1 MEIDFSEEFMKLH
14 ASPIA
19 FEDNDDEYK
28 KHATEDSDIKYI
40 KEKHKKKKDKKKKKE
55 PFDFMGDL
63 SVLEEDYVNSSVMD
77 EDTDSLIFKK
87 SKKGA
92 KKDLFDMKEAKKK
105 SKKNIEAKFNPE
117 IMELKKILKDANIAY
132 EDIKEIL
139 KNILESKSRYVGK
152 TLTDLL
158 QALNTA
164 NTNRMNI
171 IQHIANIKKTI
182 VDLNL
187 KTDKINPKKKEDEFD
202 EEAIGL
208 DIFRTLL
215 GKKKGRKEFMK
226 EANQY
231 FREKNNDGDEEFN
244 DGFDIMEDDEDANNI
259 INQRLSNENNIYR
272 SEDGNKYIQYEDL
285 DPQDCIIYYTN
296 GEWDIDAI
304 DKNGNSMPN
313 DYPRMSKQDLGNVS
327 FDLEQD
333 RARDEFG
340 RTFMV
345 IQK

>member
-1 MEIDFSEEFMKLH
+1 MDFSEEFMKLH
-14 ASPIA
+14 EGPLA
-19 FEDNDDEYK
+19 FESDNEIDKSGE
-28 KHATEDSDIKYI
+28 EDSDIRLI
-40 KEKHKKKKDKKKKKE
+40 KEKYKKKKEKKKKKE
-55 PFDFMGDL
+55 PFDFMNNF
-63 SVLEEDYVNSSVMD
+63 SNMEEEFINMSVMD
-77 EDTDSLIFKK
+77 ETEDSFLL
-87 SKKGA
+87 KKGKKNA
-92 KKDLFDMKEAKKK
+92 KKDIFDVKQAKKK
-105 SKKNIEAKFNPE
+105 KKKNIEAKFNPE
-117 IMELKKILKDANIAY
+117 LIELKKILKDANIAY
-132 EDIKEIL
+132 TDIKEIL
-139 KNILESKSRYVGK
+139 QTIKDSKSRYVGK

-304 DKNGNSMPN
+304 DKNGNSMPD